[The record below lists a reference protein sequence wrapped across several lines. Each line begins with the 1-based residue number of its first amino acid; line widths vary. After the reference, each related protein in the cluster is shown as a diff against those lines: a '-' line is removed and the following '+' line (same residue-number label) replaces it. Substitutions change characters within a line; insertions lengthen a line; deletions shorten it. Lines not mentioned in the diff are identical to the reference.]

1 MENYKSMIRQIL
13 SFCCILYGV
22 SYKSQTIVF
31 NDKLLAQVTKNN
43 AVRIASEKSFL
54 NSYEKQQKVYKDVNA
69 KLAQVVAINDYIY
82 KQLRNVNSAISQG
95 KELYYIYK
103 DLGEITKN
111 SQQLLRMSVEKP
123 QYAILINELYGHIIE
138 DAVTLKTEVMEEIL
152 REDND
157 FLMDSYDRTR
167 LIRNISRKVGSIR
180 KMVNHIISRLKR
192 AKNTPYVYQIPVI
205 KNYVI
210 KDKMIIGNIMKKYK
224 WVTKY

>member
-1 MENYKSMIRQIL
+1 MEDYKSIIRQIL
-13 SFCCILYGV
+13 FFGCILY
-22 SYKSQTIVF
+22 STSHKSQTIVF

-43 AVRIASEKSFL
+43 AVRVASEKSFL

-167 LIRNISRKVGSIR
+167 LIGNISRKVGSIR